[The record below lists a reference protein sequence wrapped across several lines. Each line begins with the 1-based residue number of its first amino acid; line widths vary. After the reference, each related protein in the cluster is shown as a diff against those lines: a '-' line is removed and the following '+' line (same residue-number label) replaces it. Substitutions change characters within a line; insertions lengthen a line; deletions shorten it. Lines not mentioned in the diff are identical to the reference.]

1 MNFFAV
7 ISFFILSEAEHIMQE
22 IIYHMQ
28 CHRYK
33 DISAFQKCNAEYDA
47 ENDDLNESEMKKNPS
62 QFAVNRPGGNM
73 DCHEHQ

>member
-7 ISFFILSEAEHIMQE
+7 ISFFILSEAEHSKQE
-22 IIYHMQ
+22 IKYHMQ

-47 ENDDLNESEMKKNPS
+47 ENDDQNESEMKKSHS
-62 QFAVNRPGGNM
+62 QFAVNRPSGNM
-73 DCHEHQ
+73 DRREHQ